1 MEESLHNHEKADGN
15 SQSTKWD
22 TLKDVPFVESRPGH
36 DKDTP
41 RRRSNGERAQ
51 RLMELSKT
59 TELRQDEKAFDN
71 RVQELNRDGAYKYL
85 TTLNG
90 ILRGVGRSE
99 RGVRNNVQV
108 GEHMAPSR
116 KVQGAILN
124 DTTEAL
130 KENEKSHQTFNG
142 WTAEDYRTFL
152 KGFQVVQRDS
162 QRVLNDIFKNPEN
175 YKRTDGKTWA
185 DWLSKTQG

>member
-1 MEESLHNHEKADGN
+1 MKSKTLHSGVFYLVMD
-15 SQSTKWD
+15 
-22 TLKDVPFVESRPGH
+22 ESRPGH

-71 RVQELNRDGAYKYL
+71 RVQELNRDEAYKYL

-99 RGVRNNVQV
+99 RGVRK
-108 GEHMAPSR
+108 ETH
-116 KVQGAILN
+116 KILN
-124 DTTEAL
+124 
-130 KENEKSHQTFNG
+130 
-142 WTAEDYRTFL
+142 
-152 KGFQVVQRDS
+152 
-162 QRVLNDIFKNPEN
+162 
-175 YKRTDGKTWA
+175 
-185 DWLSKTQG
+185 